1 MEASSKSESESESEG
16 GSGSG
21 SGRGR
26 REKSE
31 PPGPKN
37 PEEIDARLIL
47 TPQKVQVGSED
58 WRGILALTFTIGTIA
73 IGLLELLLTNA
84 TVLFDRLLP
93 MDGLII
99 AYYFGKKAGV
109 GSGAGSGKRQK

>member
-1 MEASSKSESESESEG
+1 MEASSKSESEGEG
-16 GSGSG
+16 G

-31 PPGPKN
+31 PPGSKN
-37 PEEIDARLIL
+37 PEEVDARLIL
-47 TPQKVQVGSED
+47 TPQKVQVEEED

-73 IGLLELLLTNA
+73 IGILELILKGA
-84 TVLFDRLLP
+84 TVLLDRLLP

-99 AYYFGKKAGV
+99 AYYFGEKA
-109 GSGAGSGKRQK
+109 GSGAGSKKIPERE

>member
-16 GSGSG
+16 GSG
-21 SGRGR
+21 RGR
-26 REKSE
+26 RDKSE

-47 TPQKVQVGSED
+47 TPQGLKVGSED

-84 TVLFDRLLP
+84 TVLLDRLLP

-99 AYYFGKKAGV
+99 AYYFGEKA
-109 GSGAGSGKRQK
+109 GSGAGSKKSPERE

>member
-1 MEASSKSESESESEG
+1 MATSSESE
-16 GSGSG
+16 
-21 SGRGR
+21 

-31 PPGPKN
+31 PRSPSPIESEFK
-37 PEEIDARLIL
+37 EEERDADARLIL
-47 TPQKVQVGSED
+47 TPQKVQVEEED

-99 AYYFGKKAGV
+99 AYYFGEKA
-109 GSGAGSGKRQK
+109 GSGAGSKKSPERE

>member
-1 MEASSKSESESESEG
+1 MEASNKSEGERESEG
-16 GSGSG
+16 G

-31 PPGPKN
+31 PQSPKN

-47 TPQKVQVGSED
+47 TPQKVQVEEED

-73 IGLLELLLTNA
+73 VGILELILTNA

-93 MDGLII
+93 MDGLIV
-99 AYYFGKKAGV
+99 AYYFGEKAGQ
-109 GSGAGSGKRQK
+109 GAGKGYESRTKD

>member
-1 MEASSKSESESESEG
+1 MEASSKSGSESESEG
-16 GSGSG
+16 G

-31 PPGPKN
+31 PPSPKN

-47 TPQKVQVGSED
+47 TPHKVQVEEED

-73 IGLLELLLTNA
+73 IGLLELILKGA
-84 TVLFDRLLP
+84 TVLLDRLLP
-93 MDGLII
+93 MDGLIV
-99 AYYFGKKAGV
+99 AYYFGEKAGQ
-109 GSGAGSGKRQK
+109 GAGKGYESRTKG